1 MKDEGVQPDITTYKY
16 LLDACAQQ
24 MLNVEA
30 RAVFD
35 DMLAMGI
42 QPDRQTFHSLLK
54 SSAPVEQSEL
64 HRVLKL
70 MDEWSIQPN
79 EITYEIIIT
88 RLARV
93 QRLELALQYL
103 AQLGRA
109 GLSPTLTTASAIIT
123 TAADLGF
130 PRLALDLAL
139 AFEETSVRRLDGE
152 VWVDVLISCA
162 EALYADG
169 TMTVWQKV
177 VNEMHI
183 LPDEGCC
190 IQVLHTA
197 ARHGLSDLALGV
209 IEVLKKIEVVW
220 SEHHIAP
227 VIEALCQRNELKEA
241 MIMLDFMRKNDI
253 APTIETASPIL
264 QAISKD
270 TDAVDNAWGILEIIH
285 EEGHT
290 VDAVA
295 LNVVIQAAI
304 ALNDL
309 QRAVGTYKASS
320 KFGVKLNVD
329 TFNLLL
335 LGCIEARHRQ
345 LGDRLLS
352 DMKEAGIKPDATTYE
367 RMVRLCLTQSMYED
381 AFFYLEEMKSLSMV
395 PPLIVYEALVRKLF
409 SVGDVRYKLALEE
422 LKECGYDVPKRLK
435 SYIDS
440 GGAHDGPSH
449 KPKVEPVVL

>member
-1 MKDEGVQPDITTYKY
+1 MKKEGVQPDITTYRS
-16 LLDACAQQ
+16 LLEACAHQ
-24 MLNVEA
+24 MLNDEA
-30 RAVFD
+30 RAVFE

-54 SSAPVEQSEL
+54 SSAPVEQTEL

-70 MDEWSIQPN
+70 MEEWNIQPN

-88 RLARV
+88 RFTQVR
-93 QRLELALQYL
+93 RLELALQYL

-109 GLSPTLTTASAIIT
+109 GLSPTLNTASAVISA
-123 TAADLGF
+123 AADMGF

-139 AFEETSVRRLDGE
+139 AFEETSIRRLDGE

-169 TMTVWQKV
+169 TVSAWRKV
-177 VNEMHI
+177 VDELHI

-197 ARHGLSDLALGV
+197 ARYGLSDLALGV
-209 IEVLKKIEVVW
+209 IEVLKKIEVAW
-220 SEHHIAP
+220 SEHHLAP
-227 VIEALCQRNELKEA
+227 VIEASCQRNELKDA
-241 MIMLDFMRKNDI
+241 MIMLEFMRKNDI
-253 APTIETASPIL
+253 APTLETATPIL
-264 QAISKD
+264 QLISKD
-270 TDAVDNAWGILEIIH
+270 TEAVDNAWGTLEIIH

-290 VDAVA
+290 VDVVA

-304 ALNDL
+304 ALHDL
-309 QRAVGTYKASS
+309 QRAVGTYKAGS
-320 KFGVKLNVD
+320 KFGVQPNVD

-335 LGCIEARHRQ
+335 LGCIEARHRE

-381 AFFYLEEMKSLSMV
+381 AFFYLEEMKSLNMV
-395 PPLIVYEALVRKLF
+395 PPLVVYEALVRKLF

-435 SYIDS
+435 TYIDS
-440 GGAHDGPSH
+440 GGAHDNPT
-449 KPKVEPVVL
+449 PKLEQVVL